1 MDHDRVAVTVMPG
14 LGGFRLAV
22 SERDGELKQAI
33 ERSRLLLY
41 CGVDRQT
48 RNGPE
53 LEGGAILGRVEP
65 EPLLGVLI
73 GSLSSGSRRAQ
84 PVPST
89 AACGA
94 DPRGLRRCHDVV
106 GREWPV
112 ETSLLMRDGPR
123 EAEGGVQAL
132 VTEPRE

>member
-14 LGGFRLAV
+14 LGGFRFLAV

-48 RNGPE
+48 SRP
-53 LEGGAILGRVEP
+53 R
-65 EPLLGVLI
+65 I
-73 GSLSSGSRRAQ
+73 G
-84 PVPST
+84 
-89 AACGA
+89 
-94 DPRGLRRCHDVV
+94 CHDVA
-106 GREWPV
+106 GHEWPI

>member
-48 RNGPE
+48 RHGPE
-53 LEGGAILGRVEP
+53 LVGGAILGRVDP
-65 EPLLGVLI
+65 ESLLGVLI

-94 DPRGLRRCHDVV
+94 GSAWTAKVSRCRR
-106 GREWPV
+106 
-112 ETSLLMRDGPR
+112 S
-123 EAEGGVQAL
+123 
-132 VTEPRE
+132 